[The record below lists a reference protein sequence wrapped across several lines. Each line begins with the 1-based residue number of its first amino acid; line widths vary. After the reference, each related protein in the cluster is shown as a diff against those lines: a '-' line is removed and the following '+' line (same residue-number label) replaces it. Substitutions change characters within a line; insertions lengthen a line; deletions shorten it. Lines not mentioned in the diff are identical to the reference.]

1 MYFLECEAKPIS
13 VMLPRR
19 QKQELFS
26 AILFPHCH
34 HWELLTQ
41 CHLIC
46 HPNGSPHCEMHQRL
60 RLRSRHNSKN
70 LLSTIRQALPHKL
83 TAACRQCFFF
93 TFFCW
98 LWKPTFSKPSPRFR
112 GIELSK
118 KVATAVNGFFIH
130 VVSKLCIFCVKLSKN
145 QSIRQKYNKNFQ
157 KRHWMIVYLLADKII
172 NISKRIFGAFCW
184 RGPPIAGG
192 QFSFAIPISRLI
204 SAIKFRSNFRKK
216 FSFLKIDFFLFVS
229 YPP

>member
-1 MYFLECEAKPIS
+1 MYFLEFEAKPIS

-60 RLRSRHNSKN
+60 RLRSRHNSKCSIYSQPSDKHCLTN
-70 LLSTIRQALPHKL
+70 SRPLANKAFFYFLLLTLKTNIFKTQSTFPGNWIV
-83 TAACRQCFFF
+83 
-93 TFFCW
+93 
-98 LWKPTFSKPSPRFR
+98 
-112 GIELSK
+112 K

-145 QSIRQKYNKNFQ
+145 QSIKRQKYNKIFFDRAAKEKDFVFRKDIEWLYTCLQIRLSTFQ
-157 KRHWMIVYLLADKII
+157 KGYLVHSVEGGATDSRWPIFFCHSNITPDICHKI
-172 NISKRIFGAFCW
+172 
-184 RGPPIAGG
+184 PV
-192 QFSFAIPISRLI
+192 QFP
-204 SAIKFRSNFRKK
+204 
-216 FSFLKIDFFLFVS
+216 
-229 YPP
+229 

>member
-1 MYFLECEAKPIS
+1 MCFLEFEAKPIS

-26 AILFPHCH
+26 AILFPHCY

-83 TAACRQCFFF
+83 TAACKQCFFLLSF
-93 TFFCW
+93 ADFENQHFQN
-98 LWKPTFSKPSPRFR
+98 PVHVSE
-112 GIELSK
+112 ELNCQK

-157 KRHWMIVYLLADKII
+157 KRH
-172 NISKRIFGAFCW
+172 
-184 RGPPIAGG
+184 
-192 QFSFAIPISRLI
+192 
-204 SAIKFRSNFRKK
+204 
-216 FSFLKIDFFLFVS
+216 
-229 YPP
+229 

>member
-60 RLRSRHNSKN
+60 RLRSRHNSKCSIYSQPSDKHCLTN
-70 LLSTIRQALPHKL
+70 SRPLANNVFFLLSFADFENQHFQNPVHVSGELNCQKS
-83 TAACRQCFFF
+83 CNS
-93 TFFCW
+93 
-98 LWKPTFSKPSPRFR
+98 SKWIFYSCCLQTLH
-112 GIELSK
+112 I
-118 KVATAVNGFFIH
+118 
-130 VVSKLCIFCVKLSKN
+130 LC
-145 QSIRQKYNKNFQ
+145 
-157 KRHWMIVYLLADKII
+157 
-172 NISKRIFGAFCW
+172 
-184 RGPPIAGG
+184 
-192 QFSFAIPISRLI
+192 
-204 SAIKFRSNFRKK
+204 
-216 FSFLKIDFFLFVS
+216 
-229 YPP
+229 